1 MTNKERQTMKK
12 EYVSPDMS
20 LLACDNEELLTT
32 SLNVYSNEEVNSG
45 DILSREGDV
54 DDDEY

>member
-1 MTNKERQTMKK
+1 MKK
-12 EYVSPDMS
+12 VYVSPDMS
-20 LLACDNEELLTT
+20 LLACENEELLVN
-32 SLNVYSNEEVNSG
+32 SVNVYSNEEVNSG

>member
-1 MTNKERQTMKK
+1 
-12 EYVSPDMS
+12 MS
-20 LLACDNEELLTT
+20 LMACDNEELLAT

>member
-1 MTNKERQTMKK
+1 MKK
-12 EYVSPDMS
+12 EYISPDMS
-20 LLACDNEELLTT
+20 LMACDNEELLVM
-32 SLNVYSNEEVNSG
+32 SVYKDAEEVNSG

>member
-1 MTNKERQTMKK
+1 
-12 EYVSPDMS
+12 MS
-20 LLACDNEELLTT
+20 LLACENEELLVN
-32 SLNVYSNEEVNSG
+32 SLNVYSNEEVSSG